1 MESHIRYGRPTGTF
15 CNGAKGAFGVNVS
28 GNRAITLQ
36 RHNGDSFCRYQ
47 TVHGHWSVARSIR
60 VKQSNYFFWS
70 PEDAELRCTLQSL
83 ACGKKRVLKKRPPGK
98 DVDDNDVFVFND
110 AFEDPRSK
118 VHINAIQVKETVCI
132 FSLLSRHHR

>member
-1 MESHIRYGRPTGTF
+1 MGQKELSVSMYQAIVLLLFNDTTEIPFVDIKLYTGI
-15 CNGAKGAFGVNVS
+15 GQWHDLSVS
-28 GNRAITLQ
+28 
-36 RHNGDSFCRYQ
+36 
-47 TVHGHWSVARSIR
+47 
-60 VKQSNYFFWS
+60 KQSNYFFWS

-98 DVDDNDVFVFND
+98 DVDDNDVFVLND

-132 FSLLSRHHR
+132 FSLPFETLSLNDPTPTTGG